1 MPAAVA
7 FGGRLFVKE
16 PERWTRIA
24 QNSAPPRLGE
34 LFSPQFRRITL
45 SGFLMAVIALITWWS
60 CNAFLPVFATGLAQT
75 EAALRGLAKSTTLHL
90 VEDWTFTA
98 TMVFKLGGLKS
109 GGASCRERVCLE
121 VEITG
126 GGGKH

>member
-1 MPAAVA
+1 MRISDWSSDVCSSDLYVFLCGLIPAAVA
-7 FGGRLFVKE
+7 FGVRLFVKE

-45 SGFLMAVIALITWWS
+45 SGFLMAEIALITWWS

-75 EAALRGLAKSTTLHL
+75 EAALRGLDKRSEEHTSELQ
-90 VEDWTFTA
+90 
-98 TMVFKLGGLKS
+98 
-109 GGASCRERVCLE
+109 
-121 VEITG
+121 
-126 GGGKH
+126 